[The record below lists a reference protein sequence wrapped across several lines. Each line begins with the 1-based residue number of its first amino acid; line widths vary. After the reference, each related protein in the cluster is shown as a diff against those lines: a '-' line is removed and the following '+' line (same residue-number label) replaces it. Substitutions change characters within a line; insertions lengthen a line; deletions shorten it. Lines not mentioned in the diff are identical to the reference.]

1 MELRNTLSQLQKAT
15 HNFIREHD
23 VLANRAEYLRHRDFV
38 EQREKYLNE
47 KK

>member
-15 HNFIREHD
+15 HSFVREHGE
-23 VLANRAEYLRHRDFV
+23 LANRAEYLQHREFV
-38 EQREKYLNE
+38 EQREKYLDG

>member
-23 VLANRAEYLRHRDFV
+23 ALANRAEYLRHRDFV
-38 EQREKYLNE
+38 EQREKYLDE